1 MAKLGKLLATVFALG
16 FGVASAQTCPEEIYG
31 GWTTSLP
38 IDGLLR
44 TQLVVTDL
52 DEETVELNQPLIQF
66 VGKTR
71 PDSSSLH
78 GFVYFGQSAYRVAL
92 SRADDDAWS
101 HTWGPLPTSEGS
113 LPFDLYFGDDGEGGT
128 GGYLFFRDQRMPS
141 LYGLGARCD
150 GDSVTF
156 SEGNLGLTF
165 AGDFDDGLN
174 VLTTEATGFGGTA
187 TVTWKRMTEE
197 QQAAPAGSSDLPP
210 RDANTATF
218 LDQAPEVANDGWLT
232 ARPTEQDVDIA
243 PLDELI
249 KAIAAGDLPLTH
261 SVLVAKSGKLII
273 EEYFYGFDSDTVHDM
288 RSASKSIASTLIG
301 LAIDR
306 RVISGADARALDFLD
321 YESYGNWS
329 DSKSEITLQHLMTMS
344 SGLDANDSDRD
355 SVASENAYQW
365 QRAQPDWIKFAL
377 DAPMIAEPGERVIY
391 GSANPMILAG
401 VLESA
406 IGQPVEWFADEALF
420 RPLGIHSYKISMRPM
435 NAGAYLGGGM
445 YLRPRD
451 MLKIGQLYLDG
462 GRWRGTQIL
471 SEEWVSDSFGKYG
484 QLEPIDRNGNQY
496 GYLWWHETYKVG
508 DNVIASI
515 EARGNGGQYIFVVP
529 EFDVVAV
536 ITAGNYRG
544 GLEMTRQSQR
554 ILASYVL
561 PAFVAE

>member
-16 FGVASAQTCPEEIYG
+16 FGVANAQTCPEEIYG

-141 LYGLGARCD
+141 LYGLGARCV

-165 AGDFDDGLN
+165 AGDFDDGFS

-261 SVLVAKSGKLII
+261 GVLVAKSGKLII